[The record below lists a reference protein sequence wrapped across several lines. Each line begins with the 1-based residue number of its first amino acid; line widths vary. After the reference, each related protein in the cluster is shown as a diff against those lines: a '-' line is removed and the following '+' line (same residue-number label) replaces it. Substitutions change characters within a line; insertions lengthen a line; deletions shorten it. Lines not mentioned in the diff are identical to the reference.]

1 MRRPLNVLQSVRDI
15 TIERFESLQPGGTG
29 EEESADMKIQFRTAG
44 LVRDAGT
51 DRGQV
56 AAMPPTE
63 KSVEPI
69 ANRIATHQANRFGA
83 QR

>member
-1 MRRPLNVLQSVRDI
+1 M
-15 TIERFESLQPGGTG
+15 
-29 EEESADMKIQFRTAG
+29 MKIPFRPAG

-56 AAMPPTE
+56 DAMPPTE
-63 KSVEPI
+63 NRVEPI